1 MNDKDPSSMIEMFLA
16 NARDE
21 PDRVVL
27 NYKLGDEWQDLGWGV
42 IARHA
47 SRYATGLRGKGG
59 QAGDRVILVSENRYE
74 WILVDLAIQLLG
86 AIHVPVHAPLT
97 GHQIAYQANDSAAV
111 LAIVSGQDQASKL
124 EDVELSDELVLM
136 SFDTVSTVRQYES
149 LPAAAAEVPDEVGE
163 AIMQQRTEGPL
174 ETTSVATILYTSG
187 TTGEPKGVMLS
198 HHNLVCNTISSME
211 NFDASRDDIHL
222 NFLPLSH
229 IFARTCDYYAW
240 IATGNRLVLASSR
253 DTIIEDCHAMKPT
266 QMNGVPYFFDKLHRV
281 LKEQGLAD
289 QPGSLR
295 NLLGGNMVRC
305 NSGGAAL
312 AEHVYDFFTGQGVH
326 LLQGYGLTE
335 TSPVISMSNEQNSRR
350 GASGRP
356 LQDVEVAITDEGEI
370 ITRGPHV
377 MLGYYKN
384 EQATAEAIRDGW
396 FHTGDLGH
404 LDEDNF
410 VFITGR
416 KKELIVTAGGKNIAP
431 VLLESLMTEDLLIE
445 QAVVIGSERKYL
457 TALVVVARA
466 PLEKCLQEQQ
476 LELTWPGALEDERV
490 EQLFRERIDRQLQT
504 LSPYEQV
511 GKFTLLPEPFSL
523 EREEMTAKLSLRRDV
538 IMNNQAAVIEAMYQ
552 DDS

>member
-1 MNDKDPSSMIEMFLA
+1 MNENLPSSMIEMFLV

-27 NYKLGDEWQDLGWGV
+27 NYKLEEEWQELGWGV

-47 SRYATGLRGKGG
+47 SRYAVVLREKGV

-97 GHQIAYQANDSAAV
+97 GHQIAYQVNDSAAV
-111 LAIVSGQDQASKL
+111 MAIVSGHEQASKL
-124 EDVELSDELVLM
+124 DNVELSDQLVLM
-136 SFDTVSTVRQYES
+136 SFDTVSTDRAYED
-149 LPAAAAEVPDEVGE
+149 LPGTAENVPDEIGD
-163 AIMQQRTEGPL
+163 AIMQERVDNPL
-174 ETTSVATILYTSG
+174 DTTSVATILYTSG

-198 HHNLVCNTISSME
+198 HHNLVCNTLSSME
-211 NFDASRDDIHL
+211 NFDASGDDVHL

-240 IATGNRLVLASSR
+240 IATSHRLVLAQSR

-281 LKEQGLAD
+281 LKEQGRED
-289 QPGSLR
+289 EPGSLR
-295 NLLGGNMVRC
+295 DLLGGNMVRC

-312 AEHVYDFFTGQGVH
+312 AEHVYDFFTGQGLY

-335 TSPVISMSNEQNSRR
+335 TSPVISMSNEKNSRR

-356 LQDVEVAITDEGEI
+356 LRDVEVAITEEGEI

-377 MLGYYKN
+377 MIGYYKN
-384 EQATAEAIRDGW
+384 EVATAEAIRDDW
-396 FHTGDLGH
+396 FYTGDLGH

-410 VFITGR
+410 VYITGR

-431 VLLESLMTEDLLIE
+431 VLLESLMTEDLLME
-445 QAVVIGSERKYL
+445 QAVVIGSEQKFL
-457 TALVVVARA
+457 TALVVVARE
-466 PLEKCLQEQQ
+466 PLEKYLQEQQ
-476 LELTWPGALEDERV
+476 IELSWPEALADPRV
-490 EQLFRERIDRQLQT
+490 EQLVRERIDRQLVN
-504 LSPYEQV
+504 LSPFEQV
-511 GKFTLLPEPFSL
+511 GKFALLAEPFSL

-538 IMNNQAAVIEAMYQ
+538 IMKNQAAVIEAMYEG
-552 DDS
+552 

>member
-1 MNDKDPSSMIEMFLA
+1 MNDNLPSSMIEMFLV

-27 NYKLGDEWQDLGWGV
+27 NYKLEEEWQELGWGV

-47 SRYATGLRGKGG
+47 SRYAVVLREKGV

-97 GHQIAYQANDSAAV
+97 GHQIAYQVNDSAAV
-111 LAIVSGQDQASKL
+111 MAIVSGHEQASKL
-124 EDVELSDELVLM
+124 DNVELSDQLVLM
-136 SFDTVSTVRQYES
+136 SFDTVSTDRAYED
-149 LPAAAAEVPDEVGE
+149 LPGTAEKIPDEVGD
-163 AIMQQRTEGPL
+163 AIMQERVGNPL
-174 ETTSVATILYTSG
+174 DTTSVATILYTSG

-198 HHNLVCNTISSME
+198 HHNLVCNTLSSME
-211 NFDASRDDIHL
+211 NFDASGDDVHL

-240 IATGNRLVLASSR
+240 IATSNRLVLAQSR

-281 LKEQGLAD
+281 LKEQGRED
-289 QPGSLR
+289 EPGSLR
-295 NLLGGNMVRC
+295 DLLGGNMVRC

-312 AEHVYDFFTGQGVH
+312 AEHVYDFFTGQGLY

-356 LQDVEVAITDEGEI
+356 LRDVEVAITEEGEI

-377 MLGYYKN
+377 MIGYYKN
-384 EQATAEAIRDGW
+384 EEATAEAIRDDW
-396 FHTGDLGH
+396 FYTGDLGH

-410 VFITGR
+410 VYITGR

-431 VLLESLMTEDLLIE
+431 VLLESLMTEDLLME
-445 QAVVIGSERKYL
+445 QAVVIGSERKFL
-457 TALVVVARA
+457 TALVVVARE
-466 PLEKCLQEQQ
+466 PLEKYLQQQ
-476 LELTWPGALEDERV
+476 QIELSWPEALADPRV
-490 EQLFRERIDRQLQT
+490 EQLVRERIDRQLEN
-504 LSPYEQV
+504 LSPFEQV
-511 GKFTLLPEPFSL
+511 GKFALLAEPFSL

-538 IMNNQAAVIEAMYQ
+538 IMKHQAAVIEAMYEG
-552 DDS
+552 

>member
-1 MNDKDPSSMIEMFLA
+1 MNDNLPSSMIEMFLV

-27 NYKLGDEWQDLGWGV
+27 NYKLEEEWQELGWGV

-47 SRYATGLRGKGG
+47 SRYAVVLREKGV

-97 GHQIAYQANDSAAV
+97 GHQIAYQVNDSAAV
-111 LAIVSGQDQASKL
+111 MAIVSGHEQASKL
-124 EDVELSDELVLM
+124 DNVELSDQLVLM
-136 SFDTVSTVRQYES
+136 SFDTVSTDRAYED
-149 LPAAAAEVPDEVGE
+149 LPGTAEKIPDEVGD
-163 AIMQQRTEGPL
+163 AIMQERVGNPL
-174 ETTSVATILYTSG
+174 DTTSVATILYTSG

-198 HHNLVCNTISSME
+198 HHNLVCNTLSSME
-211 NFDASRDDIHL
+211 NFDASGDDVHL

-240 IATGNRLVLASSR
+240 IATSNRLVLSQSR

-281 LKEQGLAD
+281 LKEQGRED
-289 QPGSLR
+289 EPGSLR
-295 NLLGGNMVRC
+295 DLLGGNMVRC

-312 AEHVYDFFTGQGVH
+312 AEHVYDFFTGQGLY

-356 LQDVEVAITDEGEI
+356 LRDVEVAITEEGEI

-377 MLGYYKN
+377 MIGYYKN
-384 EQATAEAIRDGW
+384 EVATAEAIRDDW
-396 FHTGDLGH
+396 FYTGDLGH

-410 VFITGR
+410 VYITGR

-431 VLLESLMTEDLLIE
+431 VLLESLMTEDLLME
-445 QAVVIGSERKYL
+445 QAVVIGSERKFL
-457 TALVVVARA
+457 TALVVVARE
-466 PLEKCLQEQQ
+466 PLEKYLQQQ
-476 LELTWPGALEDERV
+476 QIELSWPEALADPRV
-490 EQLFRERIDRQLQT
+490 EQLVRERIDRQLEN
-504 LSPYEQV
+504 LSPFEQV
-511 GKFTLLPEPFSL
+511 GKFALLAEPFSL

-538 IMNNQAAVIEAMYQ
+538 IMKHQAAVIEAMYEG
-552 DDS
+552 

>member
-1 MNDKDPSSMIEMFLA
+1 MNSDFPSSMIEMFLA

-27 NYKLGDEWQDLGWGV
+27 HYKRAGEWQDLSWST
-42 IARHA
+42 IARQA
-47 SRYATGLRGKGG
+47 SRYAAVLKAKGV
-59 QAGDRVILVSENRYE
+59 QAGDRVIMVSENRYE

-97 GHQIAYQANDSAAV
+97 GYQIAYQVNNSGAV
-111 LAIVSGQDQASKL
+111 LAVVSDDGQAAKL
-124 EDVELSDELVLM
+124 EDVELPDQLVLL
-136 SFDTVSTVRQYES
+136 SFDPVSGGRSYEE
-149 LPAAAAEVPDEVGE
+149 LPAAAAQVSDESGD
-163 AIMQQRTEGPL
+163 AIMQQRAENPL
-174 ETTSVATILYTSG
+174 DTTSVATILYTSG

-198 HHNLVCNTISSME
+198 HHNLVCNTLSAME
-211 NFDASRDDIHL
+211 NFDAVGDDTHL

-240 IATGNRLVLASSR
+240 IATGNRLVLAQSR

-289 QPGSLR
+289 KPGSLKE
-295 NLLGGNMVRC
+295 LLGGNMIRC

-312 AEHVYDFFTGQGVH
+312 AEHVYDFFTEQEMF

-335 TSPVISMSNEQNSRR
+335 TSPVISMSNQEYTRR

-356 LQDVEVAITDEGEI
+356 IKDVEVAITEEGEI

-377 MLGYYKN
+377 MLGYYKD
-384 EQATAEAIRDGW
+384 EAATAEAIRDDW
-396 FHTGDLGH
+396 FYTGDLGH

-410 VFITGR
+410 IYITGR

-431 VLLESLMTEDLLIE
+431 ILLESLMTQDLLME
-445 QAVVIGSERKYL
+445 QVVVIGSERKFL
-457 TALVVVARA
+457 TALIVVGHE
-466 PLEKCLQEQQ
+466 PLEKWLGEQQ
-476 LELTWPGALEDERV
+476 IELAWPEEVLADDRIQELY
-490 EQLFRERIDRQLQT
+490 RERIDRQLEK
-504 LSPYEQV
+504 LSPYEQI
-511 GKFTLLPEPFSL
+511 GRFTLLAEPFSI
-523 EREEMTAKLSLRRDV
+523 EREEMTAKLSLKRDV
-538 IMNNQAAVIEAMYQ
+538 IMNNHAAAIEAMYEVV
-552 DDS
+552 

>member
-1 MNDKDPSSMIEMFLA
+1 MNDNLPSSMIEMFLA
-16 NARDE
+16 NARDQ

-27 NYKLGDEWQDLGWGV
+27 NYKLGDEWQDLGWGI

-47 SRYATGLRGKGG
+47 SRYAVVLREKGV

-97 GHQIAYQANDSAAV
+97 GHQIAYQTNDSGAV

-124 EDVELSDELVLM
+124 EDVELSNSLVLM
-136 SFDTVSTVRQYES
+136 SFDPVSTDRTYED
-149 LPAAAAEVPDEVGE
+149 LPGAAADVADEAGD
-163 AIMQQRTEGPL
+163 AIIQERTGNPL
-174 ETTSVATILYTSG
+174 DTISVATILYTSG

-198 HHNLVCNTISSME
+198 HHNLVCNTLASME
-211 NFDASRDDIHL
+211 NFDASGEDIHL

-240 IATGNRLVLASSR
+240 IATSNRLVLAQSR
-253 DTIIEDCHAMKPT
+253 DSIIEDCHAMQPT

-281 LKEQGLAD
+281 LQEQGLAD
-289 QPGSLR
+289 KPGSLR
-295 NLLGGNMVRC
+295 DLLGGKMVRC

-312 AEHVYDFFTGQGVH
+312 AEHVYDFFTEQGVH

-356 LQDVEVAITDEGEI
+356 LRGVEVAITEEGEI

-377 MLGYYKN
+377 MLGYYKD
-384 EQATAEAIRDGW
+384 EAATAEAIRDGW
-396 FHTGDLGH
+396 FYTGDLGH
-404 LDEDNF
+404 LDEENF
-410 VFITGR
+410 VYITGR

-431 VLLESLMTEDLLIE
+431 VLLESLMTEDLLVE
-445 QAVVIGSERKYL
+445 QALVIGSERKFL
-457 TALVVVARA
+457 TALVVVARE

-476 LELTWPGALEDERV
+476 IELAWPEALEDNRV
-490 EQLFRERIDRQLQT
+490 RQLFRERIDRQLKN

-511 GKFTLLPEPFSL
+511 GKFALLAEPFSV
-523 EREEMTAKLSLRRDV
+523 EREEMTAKLSLRRDI
-538 IMNNQAAVIEAMYQ
+538 IMKHQAATIEEMYQ
-552 DDS
+552 DNS

>member
-1 MNDKDPSSMIEMFLA
+1 MNDNLPSSMIEMFLV

-27 NYKLGDEWQDLGWGV
+27 NYKLEEEWQELGWGV

-47 SRYATGLRGKGG
+47 SRYAVVLREKGV

-74 WILVDLAIQLLG
+74 WILVDLAVQLLG

-97 GHQIAYQANDSAAV
+97 GHQIAYQVNDSAAV
-111 LAIVSGQDQASKL
+111 MAIVSGHEQASKL
-124 EDVELSDELVLM
+124 DNVELSDQLVLM
-136 SFDTVSTVRQYES
+136 SFDTVSTDRAYED
-149 LPAAAAEVPDEVGE
+149 LPGTAENVPDEVGD
-163 AIMQQRTEGPL
+163 AIMQERVDNPL
-174 ETTSVATILYTSG
+174 DTTSVATILYTSG

-198 HHNLVCNTISSME
+198 HHNLVCNTLSSME
-211 NFDASRDDIHL
+211 NFDASGDDVHL

-240 IATGNRLVLASSR
+240 IATSNRLVLAQSR

-281 LKEQGLAD
+281 LKEQGRED
-289 QPGSLR
+289 EPGSLR
-295 NLLGGNMVRC
+295 DLLGGNMVRC

-312 AEHVYDFFTGQGVH
+312 AEHVYDFFTGQGLY

-356 LQDVEVAITDEGEI
+356 LRDVEVAITEEGEI

-377 MLGYYKN
+377 MIGYYKN
-384 EQATAEAIRDGW
+384 EVATAEAIRDDW
-396 FHTGDLGH
+396 FYTGDLGH

-410 VFITGR
+410 VYITGR

-431 VLLESLMTEDLLIE
+431 VLLESLMTEDLLME
-445 QAVVIGSERKYL
+445 QAVVIGSERKFL
-457 TALVVVARA
+457 TALVVVARE
-466 PLEKCLQEQQ
+466 PLEKYLQEQQ
-476 LELTWPGALEDERV
+476 IELSWPEALADPRV
-490 EQLFRERIDRQLQT
+490 EQLVRERIDRQLEN
-504 LSPYEQV
+504 LSPFEQV
-511 GKFTLLPEPFSL
+511 GKFALLAEPFSL

-538 IMNNQAAVIEAMYQ
+538 IMKNQAAVIEAMYEG
-552 DDS
+552 

>member
-1 MNDKDPSSMIEMFLA
+1 MNDNLPSSMIEMFLV

-27 NYKLGDEWQDLGWGV
+27 NYKLEEEWQELGWGV

-47 SRYATGLRGKGG
+47 SRYAVVLREKGV

-97 GHQIAYQANDSAAV
+97 GHQIAYQVNDSAAV
-111 LAIVSGQDQASKL
+111 MAIVSGHEQASKL
-124 EDVELSDELVLM
+124 DNVELSDQLVLM
-136 SFDTVSTVRQYES
+136 SFDTVSTDRAYED
-149 LPAAAAEVPDEVGE
+149 LPGTAENVPDEVGD
-163 AIMQQRTEGPL
+163 AIMQERVDNPL
-174 ETTSVATILYTSG
+174 DTTSVATILYTSG

-198 HHNLVCNTISSME
+198 HHNLVCNTLSSME
-211 NFDASRDDIHL
+211 NFDASGDDVHL

-240 IATGNRLVLASSR
+240 IATSNRLVLAQSR

-281 LKEQGLAD
+281 LKEQGRED
-289 QPGSLR
+289 EPGSLR
-295 NLLGGNMVRC
+295 DLLGGNMVRC

-312 AEHVYDFFTGQGVH
+312 AEHVYDFFTGQGLY

-356 LQDVEVAITDEGEI
+356 LRDVEVAITEEGEI

-377 MLGYYKN
+377 MIGYYKN
-384 EQATAEAIRDGW
+384 EVATAEAIRDDW
-396 FHTGDLGH
+396 FYTGDLGH

-410 VFITGR
+410 VYITGR

-431 VLLESLMTEDLLIE
+431 VLLESLMTEDLLME
-445 QAVVIGSERKYL
+445 QAVVIGSERKFL
-457 TALVVVARA
+457 TALVVVARE
-466 PLEKCLQEQQ
+466 PLEKYLQEQQ
-476 LELTWPGALEDERV
+476 IELSWPEALADPRV
-490 EQLFRERIDRQLQT
+490 EQLVRERIDRQLEN
-504 LSPYEQV
+504 LSPFEQV
-511 GKFTLLPEPFSL
+511 GKFALLAEPFSL

-538 IMNNQAAVIEAMYQ
+538 IMKNQAAVIEAMYEG
-552 DDS
+552 

>member
-1 MNDKDPSSMIEMFLA
+1 MIEMFLV

-27 NYKLGDEWQDLGWGV
+27 NYKLEEEWQELGWGV

-47 SRYATGLRGKGG
+47 SRYAVVLREKGV

-97 GHQIAYQANDSAAV
+97 GHQIAYQVNDSAAV
-111 LAIVSGQDQASKL
+111 MAIVSGHEQASKL
-124 EDVELSDELVLM
+124 DNVELSDQLVLM
-136 SFDTVSTVRQYES
+136 SFDTVSTDRTYED
-149 LPAAAAEVPDEVGE
+149 LPGTAENVPDEVGD
-163 AIMQQRTEGPL
+163 AIMQERVDDPL
-174 ETTSVATILYTSG
+174 DTTSVATILYTSG

-198 HHNLVCNTISSME
+198 HHNLVCNTLSSME
-211 NFDASRDDIHL
+211 NFDASGDDVHL

-240 IATGNRLVLASSR
+240 IATSNRLVLAQSR

-281 LKEQGLAD
+281 LKEQGRED
-289 QPGSLR
+289 EPGSLR
-295 NLLGGNMVRC
+295 DLLGGNMVRC

-312 AEHVYDFFTGQGVH
+312 AEHVYDFFTGQGLY

-356 LQDVEVAITDEGEI
+356 LRDVEVAITEEGEI

-377 MLGYYKN
+377 MIGYYKN
-384 EQATAEAIRDGW
+384 EAATAEAIRDDW
-396 FHTGDLGH
+396 FYTGDLGH

-410 VFITGR
+410 VYITGR

-431 VLLESLMTEDLLIE
+431 VLLESLMTEDLLME
-445 QAVVIGSERKYL
+445 QAVVIGSEQKFL
-457 TALVVVARA
+457 TALVVVARE
-466 PLEKCLQEQQ
+466 PLEKYLQEQQ
-476 LELTWPGALEDERV
+476 IELSWPEALADPRV
-490 EQLFRERIDRQLQT
+490 EQLVRERIDRQLEN
-504 LSPYEQV
+504 LSPFEQV
-511 GKFTLLPEPFSL
+511 GKFALLAEPFSL

-538 IMNNQAAVIEAMYQ
+538 IMKNQAAVIEAMYEG
-552 DDS
+552 

>member
-1 MNDKDPSSMIEMFLA
+1 MSDNLPSSMIEMFLV

-27 NYKLGDEWQDLGWGV
+27 NYKLEEEWQELGWGV

-47 SRYATGLRGKGG
+47 SRYAVVLREKGV

-97 GHQIAYQANDSAAV
+97 GHQIAYQVNDSAAV
-111 LAIVSGQDQASKL
+111 MAIVSGHDQASKL
-124 EDVELSDELVLM
+124 DNVELSDQLVLM
-136 SFDTVSTVRQYES
+136 SFDTVSTDRTYED
-149 LPAAAAEVPDEVGE
+149 LPGTAENVPDEVGD
-163 AIMQQRTEGPL
+163 AIMQERVDDPL
-174 ETTSVATILYTSG
+174 DTTSVATILYTSG

-198 HHNLVCNTISSME
+198 HHNLVCNTLSSME
-211 NFDASRDDIHL
+211 NFDASGDDVHL

-240 IATGNRLVLASSR
+240 IATSNRLVLAQSR

-281 LKEQGLAD
+281 LKEQGRED
-289 QPGSLR
+289 EPGSLR
-295 NLLGGNMVRC
+295 DLLGGNMVRC

-312 AEHVYDFFTGQGVH
+312 AEHVYDFFTGQGLY

-356 LQDVEVAITDEGEI
+356 LRDVEVAITEEGEI

-377 MLGYYKN
+377 MIGYYKN
-384 EQATAEAIRDGW
+384 EAATAEAIRDDW
-396 FHTGDLGH
+396 FYTGDLGH

-410 VFITGR
+410 VYITGR

-431 VLLESLMTEDLLIE
+431 VLLESLMTEDLLME
-445 QAVVIGSERKYL
+445 QAVVIGSEQKFL
-457 TALVVVARA
+457 TALVVVARE
-466 PLEKCLQEQQ
+466 PLEKYLQEQQ
-476 LELTWPGALEDERV
+476 IELSWPEALADPRV
-490 EQLFRERIDRQLQT
+490 EQLVRERIDRQLEN
-504 LSPYEQV
+504 LSPFEQV
-511 GKFTLLPEPFSL
+511 GKFALLAEPFSL

-538 IMNNQAAVIEAMYQ
+538 IMKNQAAVIEAMYEG
-552 DDS
+552 

>member
-1 MNDKDPSSMIEMFLA
+1 MNDNCPSSMIEMFLA

-42 IARHA
+42 IACHA
-47 SRYATGLRGKGG
+47 SRYAAVLRDKGV

-97 GHQIAYQANDSAAV
+97 GYQIAYQANDSEAV
-111 LAIVSGQDQASKL
+111 LAIVSGQDQACKL
-124 EDVELSDELVLM
+124 EDVELADELVLM
-136 SFDTVSTVRQYES
+136 SFDTVSTDRLYED
-149 LPAAAAEVPDEVGE
+149 LPAAAAEVSDEVVE
-163 AIMQQRTEGPL
+163 AIMQQRRENPL

-198 HHNLVCNTISSME
+198 HHNLVCNTLSSMK
-211 NFDASRDDIHL
+211 NFDASGDDIHL

-240 IATGNRLVLASSR
+240 IATSNRLVLAQSR
-253 DTIIEDCHAMKPT
+253 DTIIEDCHAIKPT

-356 LQDVEVAITDEGEI
+356 LHDVEVAITDEGEI

-396 FHTGDLGH
+396 FYTGDLGH

-457 TALVVVARA
+457 TALVVVARE

-476 LELTWPGALEDERV
+476 IELTWPGVLEDTRV
-490 EQLFRERIDRQLQT
+490 EQLFRERIDRQLQN
-504 LSPYEQV
+504 LSPSEQV
-511 GKFTLLPEPFSL
+511 GKFSLLPDPFSL

-538 IMNNQAAVIEAMYQ
+538 IMKNQAAAIEAMYQ
-552 DDS
+552 D

>member
-1 MNDKDPSSMIEMFLA
+1 MSDNLPSSMIEMFLV

-27 NYKLGDEWQDLGWGV
+27 NYKLEEEWQELGWGV

-47 SRYATGLRGKGG
+47 SRYAVVLREKGV

-97 GHQIAYQANDSAAV
+97 GHQIAYQVNDSAAV
-111 LAIVSGQDQASKL
+111 MAIVSGHDQASKL
-124 EDVELSDELVLM
+124 DNVELSDQLVLM
-136 SFDTVSTVRQYES
+136 SFDTVSTDRAYED
-149 LPAAAAEVPDEVGE
+149 LPGTAEKIPDEVGD
-163 AIMQQRTEGPL
+163 AIMQERVGNPL
-174 ETTSVATILYTSG
+174 DTTSVATILYTSG

-198 HHNLVCNTISSME
+198 HHNLVCNTLSSME
-211 NFDASRDDIHL
+211 NFDASGDDVHL

-240 IATGNRLVLASSR
+240 IATSNRLVLSQSR

-281 LKEQGLAD
+281 LKEQGRED
-289 QPGSLR
+289 EPGSLR
-295 NLLGGNMVRC
+295 DLLGGNMVRC

-312 AEHVYDFFTGQGVH
+312 AEHVYDFFTGQGLY

-356 LQDVEVAITDEGEI
+356 LRDVEVAITEEGEI

-377 MLGYYKN
+377 MIGYYKN
-384 EQATAEAIRDGW
+384 EEATAEAIRDDW
-396 FHTGDLGH
+396 FYTGDLGH

-410 VFITGR
+410 VYITGR

-431 VLLESLMTEDLLIE
+431 VLLESLMTEDLLME
-445 QAVVIGSERKYL
+445 QAVVIGSERKFL
-457 TALVVVARA
+457 TALVVVARE
-466 PLEKCLQEQQ
+466 PLEKYLQQQ
-476 LELTWPGALEDERV
+476 QIELSWPEALADPRV
-490 EQLFRERIDRQLQT
+490 EQLVRERIDRQLEN
-504 LSPYEQV
+504 LSPFEQV
-511 GKFTLLPEPFSL
+511 GKFALLAEPFSL

-538 IMNNQAAVIEAMYQ
+538 IMKHQAAVIEAMYEG
-552 DDS
+552 

>member
-1 MNDKDPSSMIEMFLA
+1 MNDNLPSSMIEMFLA

-27 NYKLGDEWQDLGWGV
+27 NYKLEEEWQELGWGV
-42 IARHA
+42 IARDA
-47 SRYATGLRGKGG
+47 SRYAVVLREKGV

-97 GHQIAYQANDSAAV
+97 GHQIAYQVNDSAAV
-111 LAIVSGQDQASKL
+111 MAIVSGHAQASKL
-124 EDVELSDELVLM
+124 DNVELSDQLVLM
-136 SFDTVSTVRQYES
+136 SFDTVSTDRTYGD
-149 LPAAAAEVPDEVGE
+149 LPGTAADVPDEVGD
-163 AIMQQRTEGPL
+163 AIMQERVDNPL

-198 HHNLVCNTISSME
+198 HHNLVCNTLSSME
-211 NFDASRDDIHL
+211 NFDASGDDIHL

-240 IATGNRLVLASSR
+240 IATSNRLVLAQSR

-281 LKEQGLAD
+281 LKEQGRED
-289 QPGSLR
+289 EPGSLR
-295 NLLGGNMVRC
+295 DLLGGNMVRC

-312 AEHVYDFFTGQGVH
+312 AEHVYDFFTGQGLH

-356 LQDVEVAITDEGEI
+356 LSGVEVAITEEGEI

-377 MLGYYKN
+377 MIGYYKN
-384 EQATAEAIRDGW
+384 EEATAEAIRDDW
-396 FHTGDLGH
+396 FYTGDLGH

-410 VFITGR
+410 VYITGR

-431 VLLESLMTEDLLIE
+431 VLLESLMTEDLLME
-445 QAVVIGSERKYL
+445 QAVVIGSERKFL
-457 TALVVVARA
+457 TALVVVARE
-466 PLEKCLQEQQ
+466 PLEKYLQEQQ
-476 LELTWPGALEDERV
+476 VELSWPDALEDPRV
-490 EQLFRERIDRQLQT
+490 EQLLRERIDRQLEN

-511 GKFTLLPEPFSL
+511 GKFALLAEPFSL

-538 IMNNQAAVIEAMYQ
+538 IMKNQAAVIEAMYEG
-552 DDS
+552 

>member
-1 MNDKDPSSMIEMFLA
+1 MSDNLPSSMIEMFLV

-27 NYKLGDEWQDLGWGV
+27 NYKLEEEWQELGWGV

-47 SRYATGLRGKGG
+47 SRYAVVLREKGV

-97 GHQIAYQANDSAAV
+97 GHQIAYQVNDSAAV
-111 LAIVSGQDQASKL
+111 MAIVSGHDQASKL
-124 EDVELSDELVLM
+124 DNVELSDQLVLM
-136 SFDTVSTVRQYES
+136 SFDTVSTDRTYED
-149 LPAAAAEVPDEVGE
+149 LPGTAEKIPDEVGD
-163 AIMQQRTEGPL
+163 AIMQERVDDPL
-174 ETTSVATILYTSG
+174 DTTSVATILYTSG

-198 HHNLVCNTISSME
+198 HHNLVCNTLSSME
-211 NFDASRDDIHL
+211 NFDASGDDVHL

-240 IATGNRLVLASSR
+240 IATSNRLVLAQSR

-281 LKEQGLAD
+281 LKEQGRED
-289 QPGSLR
+289 EPGSLR
-295 NLLGGNMVRC
+295 DLLGGNMVRC

-312 AEHVYDFFTGQGVH
+312 AEHVYDFFTGQGLY

-356 LQDVEVAITDEGEI
+356 LRDVEVAITEEGEI

-377 MLGYYKN
+377 MIGYYKN
-384 EQATAEAIRDGW
+384 EAATAEAIRDDW
-396 FHTGDLGH
+396 FYTGDLGH

-410 VFITGR
+410 VYITGR

-431 VLLESLMTEDLLIE
+431 VLLESLMTEDLLME
-445 QAVVIGSERKYL
+445 QAVVIGSEQKFL
-457 TALVVVARA
+457 TALVVVARE
-466 PLEKCLQEQQ
+466 PLEKYLQEQQ
-476 LELTWPGALEDERV
+476 IELSWPEALADPRV
-490 EQLFRERIDRQLQT
+490 EQLVRERIDRQLEN
-504 LSPYEQV
+504 LSPFEQV
-511 GKFTLLPEPFSL
+511 GKFALLAEPFSL

-538 IMNNQAAVIEAMYQ
+538 IMKNQAAVIEAMYEG
-552 DDS
+552 

>member
-1 MNDKDPSSMIEMFLA
+1 MNDNLPSSMIEMFLV

-27 NYKLGDEWQDLGWGV
+27 NYKLEEEWQELGWGV

-47 SRYATGLRGKGG
+47 SRYAVVLREKGV

-74 WILVDLAIQLLG
+74 WILVDLAIQLIG

-97 GHQIAYQANDSAAV
+97 GHQIAYQVNDSAAV
-111 LAIVSGQDQASKL
+111 MAIVSGHEQASKL
-124 EDVELSDELVLM
+124 DNVELSDQLVLM
-136 SFDTVSTVRQYES
+136 SFDTVSTDRAYED
-149 LPAAAAEVPDEVGE
+149 LPGTAENVPDEVGD
-163 AIMQQRTEGPL
+163 AIMQERVDNPL
-174 ETTSVATILYTSG
+174 DTTSVATILYTSG

-198 HHNLVCNTISSME
+198 HHNLVCNTLSSME
-211 NFDASRDDIHL
+211 NFDASGDDVHL

-240 IATGNRLVLASSR
+240 IATSNRLVLAQSR

-281 LKEQGLAD
+281 LKEQGRED
-289 QPGSLR
+289 EPGSLR
-295 NLLGGNMVRC
+295 DLLGGNMVRC

-312 AEHVYDFFTGQGVH
+312 AEHVYDFFTGQGLY

-356 LQDVEVAITDEGEI
+356 LRDVEVAITEEGEI

-377 MLGYYKN
+377 MVGYYKN
-384 EQATAEAIRDGW
+384 EVATAEAIRDDW
-396 FHTGDLGH
+396 FYTGDLGH

-410 VFITGR
+410 VYITGR

-431 VLLESLMTEDLLIE
+431 VLLESLMTEDLLME
-445 QAVVIGSERKYL
+445 QAVVIGSEQKFL
-457 TALVVVARA
+457 TALVVVARE
-466 PLEKCLQEQQ
+466 PLEKYLQEQQ
-476 LELTWPGALEDERV
+476 IELSWPEALADPRV
-490 EQLFRERIDRQLQT
+490 EQLVRERIDRQLEN
-504 LSPYEQV
+504 LSPFEQV
-511 GKFTLLPEPFSL
+511 GKFALLAEPFSL

-538 IMNNQAAVIEAMYQ
+538 IMKNQAAVIEAMYEG
-552 DDS
+552 

>member
-1 MNDKDPSSMIEMFLA
+1 MSDNLPSSMIEMFLV

-27 NYKLGDEWQDLGWGV
+27 NYKLEEEWQELGWGV

-47 SRYATGLRGKGG
+47 SRYAVVLREKGV

-97 GHQIAYQANDSAAV
+97 GHQIAYQVNDSAAV
-111 LAIVSGQDQASKL
+111 MAIVSGHEQASKL
-124 EDVELSDELVLM
+124 DNVELSDQLVLM
-136 SFDTVSTVRQYES
+136 SFDTVSTDRAYED
-149 LPAAAAEVPDEVGE
+149 LPGTAGNVPDEVAD
-163 AIMQQRTEGPL
+163 AIMQERVDNPL
-174 ETTSVATILYTSG
+174 DTTSVATILYTSG

-198 HHNLVCNTISSME
+198 HHNLVCNTLSSME
-211 NFDASRDDIHL
+211 NFDASGDDVHL

-240 IATGNRLVLASSR
+240 IATSNRLVLAQSR

-281 LKEQGLAD
+281 LKEQGRED
-289 QPGSLR
+289 EPGSLR
-295 NLLGGNMVRC
+295 DLLGGNMVRC

-312 AEHVYDFFTGQGVH
+312 AEHVYDFFTGQGLY

-356 LQDVEVAITDEGEI
+356 LRDVEVAITEEGEI

-377 MLGYYKN
+377 MIGYYKN
-384 EQATAEAIRDGW
+384 EAATAEAIRDDW
-396 FHTGDLGH
+396 FYTGDLGH

-410 VFITGR
+410 VYITGR

-431 VLLESLMTEDLLIE
+431 VLLESLMTEDLLME
-445 QAVVIGSERKYL
+445 QAVVIGSEQKFL
-457 TALVVVARA
+457 TALVVVARE
-466 PLEKCLQEQQ
+466 PLEKYLQEQQ
-476 LELTWPGALEDERV
+476 IELSWPEALADPRV
-490 EQLFRERIDRQLQT
+490 EQLVRERIDRQLEN
-504 LSPYEQV
+504 LSPFEQV
-511 GKFTLLPEPFSL
+511 GKFALLAEPFSL

-538 IMNNQAAVIEAMYQ
+538 IMKNQAAVIEAMYEG
-552 DDS
+552 

>member
-1 MNDKDPSSMIEMFLA
+1 MNDNCPSSMIEMFLA

-42 IARHA
+42 IACHA
-47 SRYATGLRGKGG
+47 SRYAAVLRDKGV

-97 GHQIAYQANDSAAV
+97 GYQIAYQANDSEAV
-111 LAIVSGQDQASKL
+111 LAIVSGQDQACKL
-124 EDVELSDELVLM
+124 EDVELADELVLM
-136 SFDTVSTVRQYES
+136 SFDTVSTDRLYED
-149 LPAAAAEVPDEVGE
+149 LPAAAAEVSDEVVE
-163 AIMQQRTEGPL
+163 AIMQQRRENPL

-198 HHNLVCNTISSME
+198 HHNLVCNTLSSMK
-211 NFDASRDDIHL
+211 NFDASGDDIHL

-240 IATGNRLVLASSR
+240 IATSNRLVLAQSR
-253 DTIIEDCHAMKPT
+253 DTIIEDCHAIKPT

-356 LQDVEVAITDEGEI
+356 LHDVEVAITDEGEI

-396 FHTGDLGH
+396 FYTGDLGH

-457 TALVVVARA
+457 TALVVVARE

-476 LELTWPGALEDERV
+476 IELTWPGVLEDTRV
-490 EQLFRERIDRQLQT
+490 EQLFRERIDRQLQN

-511 GKFTLLPEPFSL
+511 GKFALLPDPFSL

-538 IMNNQAAVIEAMYQ
+538 IMKNQAAAIEAMYQ
-552 DDS
+552 DNS

>member
-1 MNDKDPSSMIEMFLA
+1 MSDNLPSSMIEMFLV

-27 NYKLGDEWQDLGWGV
+27 NYKLEEEWQELGWGV

-47 SRYATGLRGKGG
+47 SRYAVVLREKGV

-97 GHQIAYQANDSAAV
+97 GYQIAYQVNDSAAV
-111 LAIVSGQDQASKL
+111 MAIVSGHEQASKL
-124 EDVELSDELVLM
+124 DNVKLSDQLVLM
-136 SFDTVSTVRQYES
+136 SFDTVSTDRTYED
-149 LPAAAAEVPDEVGE
+149 LPGTAENVPDEVGD
-163 AIMQQRTEGPL
+163 AIMQERVDDPL
-174 ETTSVATILYTSG
+174 DTTSVATILYTSG

-198 HHNLVCNTISSME
+198 HHNLVCNTLSSME
-211 NFDASRDDIHL
+211 NFDASGDDVHL

-240 IATGNRLVLASSR
+240 IATSNRLVLAQSR

-281 LKEQGLAD
+281 LKEQGRED
-289 QPGSLR
+289 EPGSLR
-295 NLLGGNMVRC
+295 DLLGGNMVRC

-312 AEHVYDFFTGQGVH
+312 AEHVYDFFTGQGLY

-356 LQDVEVAITDEGEI
+356 LSGVEVAITEEGEI

-377 MLGYYKN
+377 MIGYYKN
-384 EQATAEAIRDGW
+384 EEATAEAIRDDW
-396 FHTGDLGH
+396 FYTGDLGH

-410 VFITGR
+410 VYITGR

-431 VLLESLMTEDLLIE
+431 VLLESLMTEDLLME
-445 QAVVIGSERKYL
+445 QAVVIGSERKFL
-457 TALVVVARA
+457 TALVVVARE
-466 PLEKCLQEQQ
+466 PLEKYLQEQQ
-476 LELTWPGALEDERV
+476 VELSWPDALEDPRV
-490 EQLFRERIDRQLQT
+490 EQLLRERIDRQLEN

-511 GKFTLLPEPFSL
+511 GKFALLAEPFSL

-538 IMNNQAAVIEAMYQ
+538 IMKNQAAVIEAMYEG
-552 DDS
+552 

>member
-1 MNDKDPSSMIEMFLA
+1 MNDNLPSSMIEMFLV

-27 NYKLGDEWQDLGWGV
+27 NYKLEEEWQELGWGV

-47 SRYATGLRGKGG
+47 SCYAVVLREKGV

-97 GHQIAYQANDSAAV
+97 GHQIAYQVNDSAAV
-111 LAIVSGQDQASKL
+111 MAIVSGHDQASKL
-124 EDVELSDELVLM
+124 DNVELSDQLVLM
-136 SFDTVSTVRQYES
+136 SLDTVSTDRAYGD
-149 LPAAAAEVPDEVGE
+149 LPGTAEKVPDEVGD
-163 AIMQQRTEGPL
+163 AIMQERVDNPL
-174 ETTSVATILYTSG
+174 DTTSVATILYTSG

-198 HHNLVCNTISSME
+198 HHNLVCNTLSSME
-211 NFDASRDDIHL
+211 NFDASGDDVHL

-240 IATGNRLVLASSR
+240 IATSNRLVLSQSR

-281 LKEQGLAD
+281 LKEQGRED
-289 QPGSLR
+289 EPGSLR
-295 NLLGGNMVRC
+295 DLLGGNMVRC

-312 AEHVYDFFTGQGVH
+312 AEHVYDFFTRQGLY

-356 LQDVEVAITDEGEI
+356 LRDVEVAITEEGEI

-377 MLGYYKN
+377 MIGYYKN
-384 EQATAEAIRDGW
+384 EEATAEAIRDDW
-396 FHTGDLGH
+396 FYTGDLGH

-410 VFITGR
+410 VYITGR

-431 VLLESLMTEDLLIE
+431 VLLESLMTEDLLME
-445 QAVVIGSERKYL
+445 QAVVIGSERKFL
-457 TALVVVARA
+457 TALVVVARE
-466 PLEKCLQEQQ
+466 PLEKYLQQQ
-476 LELTWPGALEDERV
+476 QIELSWPEALADPRV
-490 EQLFRERIDRQLQT
+490 EQLVRERIDRQLEN
-504 LSPYEQV
+504 LSPFEQV
-511 GKFTLLPEPFSL
+511 GKFALLAEPFSL

-538 IMNNQAAVIEAMYQ
+538 IMKHQAAVIEAMYEG
-552 DDS
+552 

>member
-1 MNDKDPSSMIEMFLA
+1 MSDNLPSSMIEMFLV

-27 NYKLGDEWQDLGWGV
+27 NYKLEEEWQELGWGV

-47 SRYATGLRGKGG
+47 SRYAVVLKEKGV

-97 GHQIAYQANDSAAV
+97 GHQIAYQVNDSAAV
-111 LAIVSGQDQASKL
+111 MAIVSGHEQASKL
-124 EDVELSDELVLM
+124 DNVELSDQLVLM
-136 SFDTVSTVRQYES
+136 SFDTVSTDRTYED
-149 LPAAAAEVPDEVGE
+149 LPGTAENVPDEVGD
-163 AIMQQRTEGPL
+163 AIMQERVDDPL
-174 ETTSVATILYTSG
+174 DTTSVATILYTSG

-198 HHNLVCNTISSME
+198 HHNLVCNTLSSME
-211 NFDASRDDIHL
+211 NFDASGDDVHL

-240 IATGNRLVLASSR
+240 IATSNRLVLAQSR

-281 LKEQGLAD
+281 LKEQGRED
-289 QPGSLR
+289 EPGSLR
-295 NLLGGNMVRC
+295 DLLGGNMVRC

-312 AEHVYDFFTGQGVH
+312 AEHVYDFFTGQGLY

-356 LQDVEVAITDEGEI
+356 LRDVEVAITEEGEI

-377 MLGYYKN
+377 MIGYYKN
-384 EQATAEAIRDGW
+384 EAATAEAIRDDW
-396 FHTGDLGH
+396 FYTGDLGH

-410 VFITGR
+410 VYITGR

-431 VLLESLMTEDLLIE
+431 VLLESLMTEDLLME
-445 QAVVIGSERKYL
+445 QAVVIGSEQKFL
-457 TALVVVARA
+457 TALVVVARE
-466 PLEKCLQEQQ
+466 PLEKYLQEQQ
-476 LELTWPGALEDERV
+476 IELSWPEALADPRV
-490 EQLFRERIDRQLQT
+490 EQLVRERIDRQLEN
-504 LSPYEQV
+504 LSPFEQV
-511 GKFTLLPEPFSL
+511 GKFALLAEPFSL

-538 IMNNQAAVIEAMYQ
+538 IMKNQAAVIEAMYEG
-552 DDS
+552 

>member
-1 MNDKDPSSMIEMFLA
+1 MNDNLPSSMIEMFLV

-27 NYKLGDEWQDLGWGV
+27 NYKLEEEWQELGWGV

-47 SRYATGLRGKGG
+47 SRYAVVLREKGV

-97 GHQIAYQANDSAAV
+97 GHQIAYQVNDSAAV
-111 LAIVSGQDQASKL
+111 MAIVSGHEQASKL
-124 EDVELSDELVLM
+124 DNVELSDQLVLM
-136 SFDTVSTVRQYES
+136 SFDTVSTDRAYED
-149 LPAAAAEVPDEVGE
+149 LPGTAENVPDEVGD
-163 AIMQQRTEGPL
+163 AIMQERVDNPL
-174 ETTSVATILYTSG
+174 DTISVATILYTSG

-198 HHNLVCNTISSME
+198 HHNLVCNTLSSME
-211 NFDASRDDIHL
+211 NFDASGDDVHL

-240 IATGNRLVLASSR
+240 IATSNRLVLAQSR

-281 LKEQGLAD
+281 LKEQGRED
-289 QPGSLR
+289 EPGSLR
-295 NLLGGNMVRC
+295 DLLGGNMVRC

-312 AEHVYDFFTGQGVH
+312 AEHVYDFFTGQGLY

-356 LQDVEVAITDEGEI
+356 LRDVEVAITEEGEI

-377 MLGYYKN
+377 MIGYYKN
-384 EQATAEAIRDGW
+384 EVATAEAIRDDW
-396 FHTGDLGH
+396 FYTGDLGH

-410 VFITGR
+410 VYITGR

-431 VLLESLMTEDLLIE
+431 VLLESLMTEDLLME
-445 QAVVIGSERKYL
+445 QAVVIGSEQKFL
-457 TALVVVARA
+457 TALVVVARE
-466 PLEKCLQEQQ
+466 PLEKYLQEQQ
-476 LELTWPGALEDERV
+476 IELSWPEALADPRV
-490 EQLFRERIDRQLQT
+490 EQLVRERIDRQLEN
-504 LSPYEQV
+504 LSPFEQV
-511 GKFTLLPEPFSL
+511 GKFALLAEPFSL

-538 IMNNQAAVIEAMYQ
+538 IMKNQAAVIEAMYEG
-552 DDS
+552 